1 MPSMV
6 HPKLV
11 SKKIISQMVFSNI
24 WNMFSRILEYLFA
37 ANPAGVIAGDVNY
50 DLSKVSSKKLIS
62 QMIAYTY
69 ILRL

>member
-1 MPSMV
+1 
-6 HPKLV
+6 
-11 SKKIISQMVFSNI
+11 MVFSNI